1 MEDFIENYAQ
11 IPQSKRIL
19 YALIGGVVIVVLF
32 LIGVHNEEQERYERM
47 QVQAVK
53 LDRDV
58 TKKRAYVQNMEKYKA
73 RFQQLELE
81 LARAKTVLPD
91 TADVAQLLSVL
102 GNKARDVGLSIDRF
116 EPLGET
122 TKDFYSEILFTMK
135 LKGTY
140 HEIATYID
148 SIGKMDRIVNVT
160 GISMSNPTA
169 EDQRVILDGEFII
182 KTYRFLTEG
191 G

>member
-1 MEDFIENYAQ
+1 
-11 IPQSKRIL
+11 
-19 YALIGGVVIVVLF
+19 
-32 LIGVHNEEQERYERM
+32 
-47 QVQAVK
+47 
-53 LDRDV
+53 
-58 TKKRAYVQNMEKYKA
+58 
-73 RFQQLELE
+73 
-81 LARAKTVLPD
+81 
-91 TADVAQLLSVL
+91 
-102 GNKARDVGLSIDRF
+102 
-116 EPLGET
+116 
-122 TKDFYSEILFTMK
+122 MK

>member
-32 LIGVHNEEQERYERM
+32 LIGVHNEEQERFERM

-81 LARAKTVLPD
+81 LVRAKTVLPD

>member
-148 SIGKMDRIVNVT
+148 SIGKIDRIVNVT

>member
-32 LIGVHNEEQERYERM
+32 LIGVHNEEQERFERM